1 MGSGYLN
8 SDPRVWD
15 IPSEPS
21 SSCLSLV
28 RLEEINVGVRFVY
41 SSDNGAFYMCVSSST
56 NSEQCAENV

>member
-1 MGSGYLN
+1 M
-8 SDPRVWD
+8 WD

-56 NSEQCAENV
+56 NSEQCAANV